1 MIQLDYSLTREEV
14 DITERHQR
22 RKTQPQ
28 LCDQLYLLS
37 IKFSIKSWLS
47 FPYSAWQ
54 LDTEVISNP
63 GSVWSFLYDVCNY
76 ILDKPEI
83 FSENY
88 KFNALRTPR
97 VSANLI

>member
-1 MIQLDYSLTREEV
+1 MIQMYYSLIREEV

-54 LDTEVISNP
+54 LDTEAQYDHFSMMSVII
-63 GSVWSFLYDVCNY
+63 Y
-76 ILDKPEI
+76 
-83 FSENY
+83 
-88 KFNALRTPR
+88 
-97 VSANLI
+97 